1 MRRTG
6 KLLVATA
13 VALAAAAC
21 SSSSSDSVGGGTT
34 SGGQT
39 VKIGVLT
46 DLTGP
51 GSSSNATVEDGIK
64 AGAAYAASQ
73 GYNVKYVMADSG
85 TNPSTVLTAAKKL
98 VTQEHVTA
106 ILASSAVLFLAS
118 DYLTAHN
125 VPVIG
130 AGQDGP
136 EWVTAKNMFS
146 VFGALHATQVATT
159 AGNIYKLLGITNL
172 GSLGYSISPLSA
184 EAAKSSAA
192 SAKHVGLSVGY
203 LNANF
208 PFGSTNVAPVAL
220 AMKQGGVDGYTGAVE
235 ANTSFA
241 LLTALRQQGVNLK
254 ASVFATGYGGDT
266 TSAGAATVNA
276 AQGSSFL
283 LPYEPIEMQTAA
295 TKQFTGYL
303 KSAGVTGQA
312 TFSEYNMHTGVG
324 LLVRALKAAGS
335 ANPTSEK
342 LIATLSGIH
351 DWDALGLFGT
361 HRLDLSDRTSI
372 VAGVDQCQW
381 VTTLHGTTFQVV
393 KGADP
398 MCGKIIP
405 GLTVS
410 PSSW

>member
-21 SSSSSDSVGGGTT
+21 SSSSSENVAGGAT

-73 GYNVKYVMADSG
+73 GYNVKYVMADTG
-85 TNPSTVLTAAKKL
+85 TNPATVLTAAQRL

-118 DYLTAHN
+118 NYLTAHN
-125 VPVIG
+125 MPVIG

-146 VFGALHATQVATT
+146 VFGALHTTQVATT

-220 AMKQGGVDGYTGAVE
+220 AMKKGGVNGYTGSVE

-241 LLTALRQQGVNLK
+241 LLTALRQQGVTLK
-254 ASVFATGYGGDT
+254 GSVFATGYGADT
-266 TSAGAATVNA
+266 TSAGTGVVQA
-276 AQGSSFL
+276 AQGASFL
-283 LPYEPIEMQTAA
+283 LPFEPMEMKTDA
-295 TKQFTGYL
+295 TKTFAGYL
-303 KSAGVTGQA
+303 KTAGVAGQA
-312 TFSEYNMHTGVG
+312 TSSEYNMYTGVA

-335 ANPTSEK
+335 ANPSSEVLINK
-342 LIATLSGIH
+342 LSAIH

-361 HRLDLSDRTSI
+361 HRLDLSDRTTI
-372 VAGVDQCQW
+372 VAGVDNCQW
-381 VTTLHGTTFQVV
+381 VTTLHGTTFQVL
-393 KGADP
+393 KGAAP
-398 MCGKIIP
+398 MCGEVIP

-410 PSSW
+410 PSS